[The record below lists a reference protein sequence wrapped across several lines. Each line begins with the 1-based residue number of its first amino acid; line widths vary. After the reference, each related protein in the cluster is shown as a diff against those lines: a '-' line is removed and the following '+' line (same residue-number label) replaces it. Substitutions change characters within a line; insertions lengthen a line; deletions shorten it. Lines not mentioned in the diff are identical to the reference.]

1 MPLSVIKDV
10 HPEIMRCNRCG
21 FCQPTCPTYRM
32 TGLETGVARGRNA
45 LCRELAEGRL
55 PVRRDLGP
63 ALFECLLCRACT
75 ANCFPAVRTDEIVVA
90 ARAEYVAELGQPA
103 LLRFI
108 FRELLPN
115 PDRMTRLVRLLGL
128 GKRTGLSGLAR
139 VARVLGL
146 FGKEVER
153 ADDFLPKVPREFLKD
168 RLSRILAQ
176 ARPDTQKD
184 LKPRAEMRVGYFVSC
199 GINFALPQAGEAAIR
214 FLVRHGAEVVPLNNC
229 CCGLPAYVYGD
240 LEAARRL
247 AAQNLAALADASLD
261 AVVSECGSCSSFL
274 KEYPRLLAGDAV
286 LAEKAQ
292 ALRAKV
298 TDFTALAEKL
308 AASSPAAQPASEPRK
323 RIVTWHDPCHLSRYQ
338 SVTAAP
344 RNLLKAMPG
353 LEFREM
359 PEADWCCGG
368 AGSYSIAHYD
378 LSMRILDRKMGNL
391 AKTGADLLVTACPSC
406 ILQLSH
412 GVRRAGLSVEVR
424 HISEVLTGGIG
435 D

>member
-1 MPLSVIKDV
+1 MPLSVIKDM
-10 HPEIMRCNRCG
+10 HPEVVRCNRCG

-45 LCRELAEGRL
+45 LCRELAEGKL

-115 PDRMTRLVRLLGL
+115 PDRMAHLVRLLGL

-139 VARVLGL
+139 VARILGL

-153 ADDFLPKVPREFLKD
+153 ADQFLPKVPREFLRD
-168 RLSRILAQ
+168 RLDRITTQ
-176 ARPDTQKD
+176 AKLDPEKGRGQS
-184 LKPRAEMRVGYFVSC
+184 AAMRVGYFVSC

-214 FLVRHGAEVVPLNNC
+214 FLVRHGAEVVPLDNC
-229 CCGLPAYVYGD
+229 CCGLPAYAYGD
-240 LEAARRL
+240 LDAARRL
-247 AAQNLAALADASLD
+247 AAQNLAILTGADVD
-261 AVVSECGSCSSFL
+261 AIVSDCASCSSFL

-292 ALRAKV
+292 ALRAKT

-308 AASSPAAQPASEPRK
+308 ATPPSAARPAAESDK

-344 RNLLKAMPG
+344 RKLLKAMAG

-412 GVRRAGLSVEVR
+412 GVRRAGLSVEVK
-424 HISEVLTGGIG
+424 HISEVLMGGIA